1 MSDQATGTETS
12 PAATSI
18 WSGEYLPVTLSNL
31 TIVSLVGFGTLA
43 LVAALSSIAEDL
55 GHVSLLP
62 WVFTSYLATSSIAVV
77 VAGPVI
83 DAIGVRRTFRVT
95 VVWFLL
101 ATAGATVAP
110 TMVTLIVARAVQG
123 FGGGL
128 AFAVSLAAIGL
139 GYPPDLRRRAFAAQ
153 SVMFGIMGF
162 GGPAFAGFLLSLGG
176 WRVIFAIQLPLTA
189 VALLTGWRRLPTTRE
204 HPARIQTDW
213 KGVALLSLVIIC
225 SLVAVSQIGVRW
237 WAASVATGG
246 TALLVASYWRHATK
260 IDEPVLAL
268 EHLTRFPHRWIHVT
282 TGLVMFTALAVDNFL
297 PLYIQT
303 ARGRSVEF
311 AALSLIYLTI
321 GWSFGSVVYSRVLRK
336 WHESQ
341 VILLG
346 TGMIVPF
353 IALAGATVAFDW
365 PLAVLFVAI
374 GFVGLSVGLV
384 STSGLVLLQDSSEPS
399 EMGRVTA
406 AHQFIRQLAIM
417 YGIALAGA
425 IILLVVDIR
434 VGDIDAVRDVIAG
447 EDMALGT
454 ETQDAIRDGLAWV
467 HVATGVIALGGTL
480 VARSLVRRTRS
491 GVAT

>member
-1 MSDQATGTETS
+1 MSEQATETETS
-12 PAATSI
+12 SNATSI
-18 WSGEYLPVTLSNL
+18 WSPTYLPITLSNL

-43 LVAALSSIAEDL
+43 LVAALTSIAEDL

-62 WVFTSYLATSSIAVV
+62 WVFTSYLATSAVAVV

-95 VVWFLL
+95 VVWFFL
-101 ATAGATVAP
+101 ATAGATAAP
-110 TMVTLIVARAVQG
+110 TMVTLILARALQG

-189 VALLTGWRRLPTTRE
+189 IALITGWRRLPTTRE
-204 HPARIQTDW
+204 HPARIETDW
-213 KGVALLSLVIIC
+213 KGVALVALVIVS
-225 SLVAVSQIGVRW
+225 SLIAIAQIGVRW
-237 WAASVATGG
+237 WAAIA
-246 TALLVASYWRHATK
+246 ALASTVMLVLIYWRHAAK
-260 IDEPVLAL
+260 EDEPVLAL
-268 EHLTRFPHRWIHVT
+268 EHLTRFPLRWIHLT

-321 GWSFGSVVYSRVLRK
+321 GWTLGSVVYSRVLRT
-336 WHESQ
+336 WHESAA
-341 VILLG
+341 ILLG
-346 TGMIVPF
+346 SSLIVPS

-365 PLAVLFVAI
+365 SLILLFGASAAI
-374 GFVGLSVGLV
+374 GLSIGLV
-384 STSGLVLLQDSSEPS
+384 STAGLVLLQASSDAT

-425 IILLVVDIR
+425 IILLVVDVR

-447 EDMALGT
+447 EDIALGAA
-454 ETQDAIRDGLAWV
+454 TQEAIRDGLAWV
-467 HVATGVIALGGTL
+467 HVATGMIALGCLL
-480 VARSLVRRTRS
+480 VARSLVRRTR
-491 GVAT
+491 GGLAT